1 MSPRLD
7 LELLRGAIDLHV
19 HSGPS
24 LFHRHDTDVIVR
36 NARDLGLRAL
46 VLKHHHI
53 VTTDRARAAM
63 DKVPG
68 IDVFGS
74 ITLNFAN
81 GGINPFAVDYALR
94 LGARKVW
101 MPTIDTAQQER
112 YYGALGGYGSQQSFA
127 VPSFYRNARGICI
140 LGEDGRVIPSV
151 REVLALIAEH
161 DAILGVGH
169 LTPEEIAAL
178 VREARAAGVH
188 KVVVDHPHLPFLNL
202 SLAQQRELVEAGAVM
217 NYAFSEI
224 TPKWFCIPVP
234 QLVEHIHALGP
245 EHIVLSTDLGQLH
258 NPLPAEGLRIYVQL
272 LLEAGV
278 PAGDIRRMLHDNPA
292 RLLYG
297 EA

>member
-1 MSPRLD
+1 MSARLD

-19 HSGPS
+19 HSAPS
-24 LFHRHDTDVIVR
+24 LFQRHDTEVIVR
-36 NARDLGLRAL
+36 NARDLGLRAV
-46 VLKHHHI
+46 VLKNHHI
-53 VTTDRARAAM
+53 VTTDRAKAAM
-63 DKVPG
+63 DLVPG

-74 ITLNFAN
+74 ITLNLGN

-112 YYGALGGYGSQQSFA
+112 YYGALGGYGNQQSFE
-127 VPSFYRNARGICI
+127 VPSFYRNARGIYI
-140 LGEDGRVIPSV
+140 LGEDAKVVPEL

-169 LTPEEIAAL
+169 LTHEEIAAL
-178 VREARAAGVH
+178 VREARALGVR
-188 KVVVDHPHLPFLNL
+188 KVIVDHPHLPFLNL

-234 QLVEHIHALGP
+234 QLVEHVHALGP

-258 NPLPAEGLRIYVQL
+258 NPLPAEGLRIFVQL

-278 PAGDIRRMLHDNPA
+278 SAGDIRRMLHDNPA